1 LHGAFGL
8 MFRLGPF
15 SWFMIAWSY
24 LLPRP
29 ETWADLITFYRK
41 KARPA
46 TVVLDRTSP
55 LAFAFGRLL
64 ARTDGL
70 DLLTFEPTPEGEVTP
85 AFAAV
90 RTETGALLTGGAA
103 FREIAQALPGGR
115 YLRPILTV
123 LTLGALPLS
132 FHLAARFRAP
142 LARFFGL
149 TLAAKGE
156 PEVKEP
162 TRLRLRLGAWRITAR
177 ETFIAYLATC
187 AALQVF
193 VENKCFPPQ
202 LKPKMPP
209 YMAATVAY
217 PRLFQ
222 GWGMFAAN
230 PITDD
235 GAITIDAI
243 TVDGRHIDPFTGEPP
258 DLDISDA
265 RGLGLNQIVQDYMN
279 RIRLDRNRTYRDGL
293 KDYLLRWHELT
304 GNPDDEIVAFDVFWV
319 RDQCPRPGET
329 RPYNAQRQ
337 AIMSYRKPAYRP
349 RPGLP
354 RLPPALKTV
363 SADGKLPEA
372 ITERP
377 DDKSD
382 GAPPEEKRGSGDVGL

>member
-1 LHGAFGL
+1 
-8 MFRLGPF
+8 
-15 SWFMIAWSY
+15 MIAWSY

-29 ETWADLITFYRK
+29 ETWADLICFYRR
-41 KARPA
+41 RPA
-46 TVVLDRTSP
+46 HDGRPRSNIP
-55 LAFAFGRLL
+55 SAAFGRLL
-64 ARTDGL
+64 ARLDGL
-70 DLLTFEPTPEGEVTP
+70 DLLTFEPTPRASPPPSPPPT
-85 AFAAV
+85 
-90 RTETGALLTGGAA
+90 TETGALLTGGAA
-103 FREIAQALPGGR
+103 FREITQALPGGR

-123 LTLGALPLS
+123 LSLGTLPLS

-156 PEVKEP
+156 PEVNEP

-235 GAITIDAI
+235 GAITIGAI
-243 TVDGRHIDPFTGEPP
+243 TVDGRHIDPFG
-258 DLDISDA
+258 DLQSRHLDA
-265 RGLGLNQIVQDYMN
+265 RGLALGCQDPMG